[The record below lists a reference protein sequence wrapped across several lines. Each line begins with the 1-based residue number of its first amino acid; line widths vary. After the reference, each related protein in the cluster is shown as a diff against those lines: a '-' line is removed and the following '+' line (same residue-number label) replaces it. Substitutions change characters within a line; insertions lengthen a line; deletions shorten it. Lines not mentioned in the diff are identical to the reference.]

1 MWPWDHLAIGYLIV
15 SLWRRGRSRR
25 PPREAEA
32 LAVVVGS
39 QFPDLVDKPL
49 GWRTS
54 LLPSGHSMAH
64 SLPVAVPTAIAVYLI
79 ARRYDRADVGAAFSL
94 AYLSH
99 LPADVVYPMV
109 LGRSPN
115 FAFLLWPFVE
125 IPTTQT
131 DALAGRVLE
140 LVVEFG
146 AFLRTPR
153 GLIFLLLELTLLGVA
168 LLLWRWD
175 GWPGVAALARFVDPR
190 SV

>member
-1 MWPWDHLAIGYLIV
+1 MWPWDHLAIGYLVV

-32 LAVVVGS
+32 IMVVVGS

-64 SLPVAVPTAIAVYLI
+64 SLPFAVPIAIAAYLI
-79 ARRYDRADVGAAFSL
+79 ARKFDRADVGTAFAL

-115 FAFLLWPFVE
+115 FAFLFWPFVE
-125 IPTTQT
+125 IPPSQT
-131 DALAGRVLE
+131 NAFAGRVLE
-140 LVVEFG
+140 LVVQFL
-146 AFLRTPR
+146 AFLRTPQ
-153 GLIFLLLELTLLGVA
+153 GILFLLVELSLLLFA
-168 LLLWRWD
+168 LLLWRQD
-175 GWPGVAALARFVDPR
+175 GWPGVSSVYRAVDPR
-190 SV
+190 NV